1 MVETFK
7 EEIQIAAPVDRVFA
21 VWKDFETLQQLV
33 RTVEHVDRVEPEISR
48 WMLHAPFNL
57 RISYTA
63 HVTSLEENDHI
74 AWISEHDA
82 QTQGG
87 HQGPV
92 SNSGRIEFEPV
103 ADGAATIVRVQITYT
118 LPGEKAQHVV
128 STLNALG
135 YPTREI
141 NRALE
146 DIRDYI
152 QDEHRQ
158 AQATAA

>member
-1 MVETFK
+1 MVETIE
-7 EEIQIAAPVDRVFA
+7 EEIRIAAPANRVFA
-21 VWKDFETLQQLV
+21 VWEDFDTLQQLV
-33 RTVEHVDRVEPEISR
+33 RMVDHVDRVEPDVSR

-63 HVTSLEENDHI
+63 HITSVEENDHI
-74 AWISEHDA
+74 AWTSEHDM
-82 QTQGG
+82 QTKGG

-92 SNSGRIEFEPV
+92 SNTGRIEFESV
-103 ADGAATIVRVQITYT
+103 DDGAATVVRVNVTYT

-128 STLNALG
+128 NTLNALG

-152 QDEHRQ
+152 QDEYQ
-158 AQATAA
+158 TQATAA